1 MIFFPP
7 FPPRTLLVQNASHVW
22 VDVGMILGGG
32 GGLCFGGAVE
42 NAAWTME
49 KFDDSEFEMAV
60 DEINGKQTTINSP
73 ARRR

>member
-7 FPPRTLLVQNASHVW
+7 RPPRALLVQNASHVW
-22 VDVGMILGGG
+22 VDVGIILGG

-42 NAAWTME
+42 TAAWTME
-49 KFDDSEFEMAV
+49 KIDDSEFEMAV

-73 ARRR
+73 AR